1 MFKKII
7 KSREEE
13 LKKIKDKF
21 SKKSIDDDELKSII
35 TAKKDKTKGVV
46 KGIIK
51 SHDDDLDLLV
61 NEHNP
66 FILID
71 KENFGQA
78 LDEFDL
84 LLAQP
89 KFQDQQTILIL
100 LDTMEPLARNIN
112 DNKRLEKYAAIRNL
126 FFIEKKINKIVND
139 YLSPRKEY
147 IYDKL
152 GHPLFSREDLETYCI
167 DKKID
172 LLNLRKE
179 EKKGEEEGL
188 SYYELMQSEA
198 YFLEKAGNLLQAEAL
213 YFRLCKLNENDYS
226 NYFALFGLYTDLSE
240 NENEYYSKA
249 KDILQTIMNKIQKE
263 TSQDKAAELMIDV
276 KEQYWQLCR
285 KNERYEK
292 AKEIVETEFAKNDL
306 HYLLTHFRFNLP
318 YDFKRLNKIS
328 FNAKRSIDE
337 KITHI
342 RKILLN
348 NSLDIEN
355 KFLPKNSHLSKITE
369 IDLTADLNKS
379 NRFVLGH
386 IYTEAGELEDLTV
399 PRSIKVYDRGLSRQ
413 EVYHVMLHEIGHN
426 AYFLLT
432 EEEKQLWDRICK
444 DHNLDRFY
452 RGQKVPYQEMFADC
466 YANFILFNEVWHE
479 FMKDEGPARIIY
491 GLLRNIFNADEFNAI
506 LSSEAF
512 DNNVAMYSDKLY
524 MLLSSYKPKTAA

>member
-1 MFKKII
+1 MGMLKKII
-7 KSREEE
+7 KSREEK
-13 LKKIKDKF
+13 LKRAKALLANEADLEDILTR
-21 SKKSIDDDELKSII
+21 KKEKTTNIGQNIVKSYE
-35 TAKKDKTKGVV
+35 
-46 KGIIK
+46 
-51 SHDDDLDLLV
+51 DDLDLFC

-66 FILID
+66 YILID

-78 LDEFDL
+78 LDEFDAIL
-84 LLAQP
+84 TVSEF
-89 KFQDQQTILIL
+89 KDQETILRL
-100 LDTMEPLARNIN
+100 LDTMEPLAKNIN
-112 DNKRLEKYAAIRNL
+112 DNKRLEKYAAIRSL
-126 FFIEKKINKIVND
+126 FFIEKKIKKIVND
-139 YLSPRKEY
+139 YLNPRKKY

-179 EKKGEEEGL
+179 GKEEGL
-188 SYYELMQSEA
+188 SYYELMQNEA
-198 YFLEKAGNLLQAEAL
+198 YFSEKAGNFVRAEAL

-240 NENEYYSKA
+240 NENEYYLKA

-263 TSQDKAAELMIDV
+263 LNQDKAAELMIDV
-276 KEQYWQLCR
+276 KEQYWQFCR
-285 KNERYEK
+285 KNEHYKK
-292 AKEIVETEFAKNDL
+292 AKEIVEAEFDNNDL
-306 HYLLTHFRFNLP
+306 QYLLTHFRFNLP
-318 YDFKRLNKIS
+318 YDLKRLNKIS

-355 KFLPKNSHLSKITE
+355 KFLPKSGHLLKIAE
-369 IDLTADLNKS
+369 IDLTADLNKA

-386 IYTEAGELEDLTV
+386 IYTEAGELEDITV
-399 PRSIKVYDRGLSRQ
+399 PRSIKVYDRGLLRQ

-426 AYFLLT
+426 VYFLLT

-444 DHNLDRFY
+444 DHNLDRVY

-479 FMKDEGPARIIY
+479 FMKDEGAARIIY
-491 GLLRNIFNADEFNAI
+491 GFLRNIFNADEFETI
-506 LSSEAF
+506 LSSETF
-512 DNNVAMYSDKLY
+512 DNNVASYSDKLY
-524 MLLSSYKPKTAA
+524 MLLSSCQPKPAA